1 MLLPVLEDV
10 RSRPGLGVGAQG
22 APGRVQTVRL
32 SLGHVPLLESVAGC
46 FLVSGLS
53 GLLSLNQNGVLVKL
67 YWVLSQEANKGL
79 PWRSGETVDPRVT
92 EVILGDL
99 GLQ

>member
-1 MLLPVLEDV
+1 MFAA
-10 RSRPGLGVGAQG
+10 GLGWEWAHREVQVEC
-22 APGRVQTVRL
+22 RQTVRL

-53 GLLSLNQNGVLVKL
+53 GLLSLDQNGVLVKL